1 MDPEDIGA
9 ILNRVDPEKL
19 EAVRIDVQLD
29 AAYAITLCGYLQLA
43 LRHPAVNSG
52 AAFPVRRFVDH
63 CISVFEH
70 AGLTECAQLIR
81 LGYDSDFDGP
91 V

>member
-1 MDPEDIGA
+1 MDLDGIDAMLAG
-9 ILNRVDPEKL
+9 VDVAKL
-19 EAVRIDVQLD
+19 EAVRIDIQLD

-52 AAFPVRRFVDH
+52 AAFPVRQFIDH

-81 LGYDSDFDGP
+81 LGYDPVFDGL